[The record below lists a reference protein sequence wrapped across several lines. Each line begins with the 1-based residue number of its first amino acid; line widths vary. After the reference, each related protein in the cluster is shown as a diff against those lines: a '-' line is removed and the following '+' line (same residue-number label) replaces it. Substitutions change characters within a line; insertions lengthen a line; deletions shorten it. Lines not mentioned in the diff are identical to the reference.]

1 VRGNYGYMDQ
11 RAALQWVQRNIA
23 AFGGDPKAV
32 TIFGE
37 SAGGSAVLVHLTS
50 PVSRGLFQRA
60 IMQSPGIPTPRVKV
74 TGLTALADAEK
85 TAVDYAGSVGVTGA
99 GPAALKALRALPADK
114 LMEGA
119 SIAEEIA
126 ALSAGKLITGVAGS
140 MVDGKLVTG
149 APEAVFAARRQAI
162 VPVIIG
168 ANDRDLGV
176 GIADSNDAL
185 FALFGPDAAEAREL
199 YDPRG
204 DQTLDEL
211 KQQVFAD
218 RTMTEPARHLA
229 DVIARAGE
237 PVWLYRFSYVAESQ
251 RATLKGTMHGF
262 KIPYTFDIPA
272 AVVGDE
278 VTAADEA
285 MGALAS
291 AYWVSF
297 AKTGDPNGGG
307 RTQWPR
313 HDPAVDKVINFTNT
327 GAVVGP
333 DPLKAR
339 LDLWQ
344 RVWNRS
350 G

>member
-1 VRGNYGYMDQ
+1 
-11 RAALQWVQRNIA
+11 
-23 AFGGDPKAV
+23 
-32 TIFGE
+32 
-37 SAGGSAVLVHLTS
+37 
-50 PVSRGLFQRA
+50 
-60 IMQSPGIPTPRVKV
+60 
-74 TGLTALADAEK
+74 
-85 TAVDYAGSVGVTGA
+85 
-99 GPAALKALRALPADK
+99 
-114 LMEGA
+114 
-119 SIAEEIA
+119 
-126 ALSAGKLITGVAGS
+126 
-140 MVDGKLVTG
+140 
-149 APEAVFAARRQAI
+149 
-162 VPVIIG
+162 
-168 ANDRDLGV
+168 
-176 GIADSNDAL
+176 
-185 FALFGPDAAEAREL
+185 
-199 YDPRG
+199 
-204 DQTLDEL
+204 
-211 KQQVFAD
+211 
-218 RTMTEPARHLA
+218 
-229 DVIARAGE
+229 
-237 PVWLYRFSYVAESQ
+237 
-251 RATLKGTMHGF
+251 MHGF

-272 AVVGDE
+272 ALVGDK